1 MARTRNAP
9 GTVESMPGVPGPAE
23 QLNDDL
29 EPIDAAPL
37 PSRRSRA
44 AAPPEPTHRLYQ
56 VWEHGTLQRDGKV
69 YQPGDTITL
78 PVAEGD
84 AIECLTPAAPR

>member
-9 GTVESMPGVPGPAE
+9 GKAEAMPGLPGPAE

-29 EPIDAAPL
+29 EPVEQAPL
-37 PSRRSRA
+37 PPRRGKGTPFESDPD
-44 AAPPEPTHRLYQ
+44 APQIYR

-69 YQPGDTITL
+69 HQPGDEL
-78 PVAEGD
+78 VLRPSEAEG
-84 AIECLTPAAPR
+84 IPCLVR